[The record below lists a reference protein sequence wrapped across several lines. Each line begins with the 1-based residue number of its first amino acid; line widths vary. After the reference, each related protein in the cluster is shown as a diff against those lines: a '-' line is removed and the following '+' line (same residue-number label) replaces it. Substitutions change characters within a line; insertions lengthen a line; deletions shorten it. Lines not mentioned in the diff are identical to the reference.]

1 MVFVCVGDRS
11 GFAGKHHNP
20 PKQTAAETKN
30 VSRVFFLNCADVGK
44 TTSQLESLKVLL
56 PNFDYFVPIDPK
68 DFGILRSDST
78 FSMSSVLC
86 VQV

>member
-1 MVFVCVGDRS
+1 MLVTGLALPENITTRPNKQLQKQKTYHVF
-11 GFAGKHHNP
+11 
-20 PKQTAAETKN
+20 
-30 VSRVFFLNCADVGK
+30 FFLNCADVGK